1 MNESDRVRCYS
12 SHYDHI
18 IQKLCPLLPCIY
30 NTDTPD
36 HTLTTLHTE
45 AGDN

>member
-1 MNESDRVRCYS
+1 MRAIELDVTVHTMIKVMSIMTMGSQVFV
-12 SHYDHI
+12 
-18 IQKLCPLLPCIY
+18 PCIY
-30 NTDTPD
+30 TPD